1 MADIVFTG
9 EYSLEAKFDI
19 INITELVIV
28 MSIYGFDQFN
38 LPLNFKPILVPQFL
52 VTEDNNT
59 PKFGLGF
66 RREND
71 ELIYFYTQTTTKTKN
86 PTNHSLHFEAKIEHY
101 ITYVSFSV
109 DVSSVRYIPY
119 HYIANLNLI

>member
-19 INITELVIV
+19 INITELVII

-66 RREND
+66 RKEND
-71 ELIYFYTQTTTKTKN
+71 ELIYFYTQTTTKTTK
-86 PTNHSLHFEAKIEHY
+86 PTNHSLHFEAKIEHF

-109 DVSSVRYIPY
+109 DVSSVRYAVSL
-119 HYIANLNLI
+119 H

>member
-9 EYSLEAKFDI
+9 EYSLEARFDI

-38 LPLNFKPILVPQFL
+38 LPLNFIPILVPQFL
-52 VTEDNNT
+52 VTENNAS

-66 RREND
+66 RQPND
-71 ELIYFYTQTTTKTKN
+71 ELIYFYTQTSARTKQR
-86 PTNHSLHFEAKIEHY
+86 TNHSLSFTANLEHFL
-101 ITYVSFSV
+101 TYVSFSV
-109 DVSSVRYIPY
+109 DVSLRWKFSI
-119 HYIANLNLI
+119 